1 MTEINHSNGHTPDT
15 GQAPLIPGQRPPQ
28 DSTPPGVWRG
38 PVPAEPAPAAPVK
51 TKRRALRRIVTHPR
65 TRTAPISAAKG
76 AVRAVKHPHTRLV
89 ARVIVRQGA
98 YVASGGRIV
107 ARRTW
112 DARTTARHQRMMRAA
127 EALGDHAVAK
137 EWEERAE
144 AHRAAR
150 HQRRMAML
158 TAPIVAAKAMAYTA
172 AGLLA
177 LGIVMAISSHRLADV
192 IRPLMDTGYAI
203 RWLLA
208 AGASLWHP
216 ITTYGPWAAL
226 ASLWALG
233 KGKGE
238 MPKWLATSMSSEE
251 LTIDERTITLAIKGL
266 NIKNINNHLK
276 AGLPL
281 QYITPA
287 RDDGRGTFAAIR
299 LPGVPALEVAKKRVQ
314 LAAGLHRAAKEVWP
328 SVGTEAGILNLWI
341 ADKGVLEEGAGEYPL
356 LSDGTTDFFKGF
368 AFGMT
373 LRGKPVMVPMA
384 GRNTIVGGMPDQGKS
399 SAARALMAGAALDP
413 TCELR
418 IWVPDANFDFEAFK
432 PRCSRYVMGAEDEKI
447 EQIRN
452 DLREL
457 HKEIQERGLLLVKYK
472 VPEVTREIADRV
484 PALRPLVCL
493 LEEAHVAFNHPVY
506 GKEIRQLVCDIVK
519 LNRKRAIH
527 FIVSTQAPTKDS
539 MPRDVTRNCSNGLAF
554 AVGDYVAN
562 DALLGDGA
570 FRSGHRATEL
580 IPGVDKGTCLA
591 KGLSGQRSE
600 TVQVHFISVAAD
612 NDQITPLITR
622 SLAAVAERNADV
634 LTAPE
639 VETEDVDVLADVTQ
653 VMRGERVVKTEEV
666 VHRLKVLR
674 PGYYKTWTT
683 GELSAAL
690 RPHGAAPYKTNG
702 TMHVGLD
709 RVRDAIAER
718 DREGANGAENSDS
731 DA

>member
-1 MTEINHSNGHTPDT
+1 MTEINHSNSHDTVNGHGPV
-15 GQAPLIPGQRPPQ
+15 IPGQRAPQ
-28 DSTPPGVWRG
+28 DDTPPGVWRG
-38 PVPAEPAPAAPVK
+38 PVPTAPAESPSPV
-51 TKRRALRRIVTHPR
+51 RRRTLRRIVTHPR

-107 ARRTW
+107 VRRTW

-177 LGIVMAISSHRLADV
+177 LGIVMAISSKHLDDV

-216 ITTYGPWAAL
+216 ITTYGPWVAL
-226 ASLWALG
+226 ASLWAVG

-238 MPKWLATSMSSEE
+238 MPKWLATSTTGGE
-251 LTIDERTITLAIKGL
+251 LVIDERSITLAIKAL
-266 NIKNINNHLK
+266 NIKNINDHLK

-299 LPGVPALEVAKKRVQ
+299 LPGGAPALEVVKRRVP
-314 LAAGLHRAAKEVWP
+314 LASGLHRAAKEVWP

-341 ADKGVLEEGAGEYPL
+341 ADKGVLEEGAGAYPL
-356 LSDGTTDFFKGF
+356 ISEGSADFFKGLP
-368 AFGMT
+368 FGKT
-373 LRGKPVMVPMA
+373 LRGMPVVAPVA
-384 GRNTIVGGMPDQGKS
+384 ERNTIVGGMPGQGKS
-399 SAARALMAGAALDP
+399 SAARNLMAGAALDP
-413 TCELR
+413 TVELR

-432 PRCSRYVMGAEDEKI
+432 PRCSRYVMGAEPEKI
-447 EQIRN
+447 EQILD
-452 DLREL
+452 DLTEL
-457 HKEIQERGLLLVKYK
+457 HEEIQERGRLLIRYK
-472 VPEVTREIADRV
+472 EPAVTRKLADRE
-484 PALRPLVCL
+484 PRLRPLICL
-493 LEEAHVAFNHPVY
+493 LEEAHVAFNDPVH
-506 GKEIRQLVCDIVK
+506 GKEISRLVVEIVR
-519 LNRKRAIH
+519 LGRKRAVH
-527 FIVSTQAPTKDS
+527 FIVSTQAPTAKS
-539 MPRDVTRNCSNGLAF
+539 IPRDVTRNCSNGLAF
-554 AVGDYVAN
+554 AVADHVAN

-570 FRSGHRATEL
+570 FRAGHRATEL
-580 IPGVDKGTCLA
+580 IPGVDKGTCVA
-591 KGLSGQRSE
+591 KGLSGERSDV
-600 TVQVHFISVAAD
+600 VQVYFIDVSRD
-612 NDQITPLITR
+612 NDQITPLIRR
-622 SLAAVAERNADV
+622 SLDAVEARNAAVLD
-634 LTAPE
+634 APDIDLE
-639 VETEDVDVLADVTQ
+639 HIDTLADVAE
-653 VMRGERVVKTEEV
+653 VMRGQDLVGTEEV

-674 PGYYKTWTT
+674 PAHYKDWTT
-683 GELSAAL
+683 GDLSAAL
-690 RPHGAAPYKTNG
+690 KNHGAAPRKATAAR
-702 TMHVGLD
+702 TMHVDLALI
-709 RVRDAIAER
+709 RDAIER
-718 DREGANGAENSDS
+718 RDDESDTETG
-731 DA
+731 DAQA